1 MEAVLVWVWI
11 FSGIAHSDNCL
22 TSLSI
27 PREKTTSLFRWVFF
41 LLLLQ
46 YLICFEIVIITFI
59 EGAQLAKAVF
69 SGALFI
75 SCTSYLFVSSQWTCY
90 FCQCTGIMRDFKGQS
105 RLQTAYFN
113 GGSLS

>member
-11 FSGIAHSDNCL
+11 FSGIAHSDNCF

-46 YLICFEIVIITFI
+46 YLICFKIVIITFI

-75 SCTSYLFVSSQWTCY
+75 SCTSYLFVSSQ
-90 FCQCTGIMRDFKGQS
+90 
-105 RLQTAYFN
+105 
-113 GGSLS
+113 